1 MRGVTCKFL
10 YILHQFCKFQS
21 TLPGRERRLSVK
33 CSTTSTHFNPHSP
46 CGERLQPFRRVQVL
60 RRISIHTP
68 HAGSDP
74 RQLRPKTKDFYF
86 NPHSPCGERPWVQ
99 GICKH
104 FLYFNPHSPCGE
116 RHLAQHIYPDRRQFQ
131 STLPMRGA
139 TVHASDRAIDLIISI
154 HTPHAGSDSITV
166 PTTIKGGISI
176 HTPHAGSDQQLPG
189 SRAGHCAFQ
198 STLPMRGATFRLGSA
213 QGHPQDFNPHSPCG
227 ERRIR
232 RRHGKFCT
240 AISIHTP
247 HAGSDSWR

>member
-68 HAGSDP
+68 HAGSDRQELQNEDDTKYFNPHSPCGERRSSRCLLDCSCSISIHTPHAGSDP

-116 RHLAQHIYPDRRQFQ
+116 RPD
-131 STLPMRGA
+131 
-139 TVHASDRAIDLIISI
+139 
-154 HTPHAGSDSITV
+154 GSN
-166 PTTIKGGISI
+166 
-176 HTPHAGSDQQLPG
+176 PG
-189 SRAGHCAFQ
+189 EHQ
-198 STLPMRGATFRLGSA
+198 
-213 QGHPQDFNPHSPCG
+213 
-227 ERRIR
+227 
-232 RRHGKFCT
+232 
-240 AISIHTP
+240 
-247 HAGSDSWR
+247 

>member
-1 MRGVTCKFL
+1 
-10 YILHQFCKFQS
+10 
-21 TLPGRERRLSVK
+21 
-33 CSTTSTHFNPHSP
+33 
-46 CGERLQPFRRVQVL
+46 
-60 RRISIHTP
+60 
-68 HAGSDP
+68 
-74 RQLRPKTKDFYF
+74 
-86 NPHSPCGERPWVQ
+86 
-99 GICKH
+99 
-104 FLYFNPHSPCGE
+104 
-116 RHLAQHIYPDRRQFQ
+116 
-131 STLPMRGA
+131 MRGA

-198 STLPMRGATFRLGSA
+198 STLPMRGATGLRPAACCLIEFQSTLPMRGATFRLGSA

-247 HAGSDSWR
+247 HAGSDGRGARTSCHRQENFNPHSPCGERH